1 MPASITIALVASS
14 PNVIGSRMLMP
25 DNGPMPGNTPTSV
38 PTRQPRKPYHSTS
51 GRSATENP
59 SIRLS
64 RVSKALESQYPLLE
78 RRFEHQ
84 GEKPI
89 SEQADADTV
98 HGGCEEVAALECD
111 QGKQQE
117 RHCDDEAERR
127 VERDRG
133 RRNGEDPGRMGQ
145 VAPADV
151 VKRRTRPAARD
162 QDRAE
167 QNHQGTDELR
177 HHAGARKR
185 QRAERQVAAH
195 RQYGNRRR
203 DGGASGDMVSAQGHG

>member
-1 MPASITIALVASS
+1 MPASITIAFVASS
-14 PNVIGSRMLMP
+14 PNVTGSKMLMP

-59 SIRLS
+59 SIKLS

-89 SEQADADTV
+89 GEQADADAV
-98 HGGCEEVAALECD
+98 HSGCQEGAALQCD
-111 QGKQQE
+111 QGEQHE
-117 RHCDDEAERR
+117 RHRDDEAERR
-127 VERDRG
+127 VNRDRG
-133 RRNGEDPGRMGQ
+133 RCDGKDPDRMGE

-151 VKRRTRPAARD
+151 GKRRTRPAARN

-185 QRAERQVAAH
+185 
-195 RQYGNRRR
+195 
-203 DGGASGDMVSAQGHG
+203 

>member
-1 MPASITIALVASS
+1 
-14 PNVIGSRMLMP
+14 MLIP

-89 SEQADADTV
+89 SEQAGADTV
-98 HGGCEEVAALECD
+98 RRGCEEVAALECD
-111 QGKQQE
+111 QGEQQE
-117 RHCDDEAERR
+117 RHGDDEAERS
-127 VERDRG
+127 VQRDRG
-133 RRNGEDPGRMGQ
+133 RRDGEHANRMGQ
-145 VAPADV
+145 V
-151 VKRRTRPAARD
+151 
-162 QDRAE
+162 
-167 QNHQGTDELR
+167 
-177 HHAGARKR
+177 
-185 QRAERQVAAH
+185 
-195 RQYGNRRR
+195 
-203 DGGASGDMVSAQGHG
+203 

>member
-25 DNGPMPGNTPTSV
+25 DNGPMPGSTPTSV

-51 GRSATENP
+51 GRNATENP
-59 SIRLS
+59 SMRLS

-89 SEQADADTV
+89 GEHADADTV
-98 HGGCEEVAALECD
+98 HRGCKEVAALECD
-111 QGKQQE
+111 QGEQHE
-117 RHCDDEAERR
+117 RHGDNEAECRVKRDRRRR
-127 VERDRG
+127 VL
-133 RRNGEDPGRMGQ
+133 EDADRMGQ
-145 VAPADV
+145 VAPADIGN
-151 VKRRTRPAARD
+151 RYTRPAAGD

-167 QNHQGTDELR
+167 HHHQCTDELG
-177 HHAGARKR
+177 HHTGPRER
-185 QRAERQVAAH
+185 QRTE
-195 RQYGNRRR
+195 
-203 DGGASGDMVSAQGHG
+203 